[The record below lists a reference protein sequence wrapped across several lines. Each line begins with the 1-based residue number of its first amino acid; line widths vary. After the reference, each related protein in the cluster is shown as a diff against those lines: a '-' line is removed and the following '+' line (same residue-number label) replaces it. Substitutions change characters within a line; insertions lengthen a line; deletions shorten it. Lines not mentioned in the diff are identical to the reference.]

1 MAQLLV
7 VICTSSSEVHVHYV
21 FSLAGDGDYAPVT
34 QTITFPAGTTTQ
46 PVPVVTLDDDIS
58 ELTENFGVRLSN
70 PNGAGLPFS
79 LGSQDTASADI
90 RDNDREFQYEA
101 M

>member
-1 MAQLLV
+1 MH
-7 VICTSSSEVHVHYV
+7 SSSEVHVYHV
-21 FSLAGDGDYAPVT
+21 LSVAGDGDYTPVT
-34 QTITFPAGTTTQ
+34 RTITFPAGTTTQ
-46 PVPVVTLDDDIS
+46 SVPVKTLDDDIS
-58 ELTENFGVRLSN
+58 ELTENFGAELSS

-90 RDNDREFQYEA
+90 RDNDSEFQYEA